1 MRMHAARAPLAWARV
16 LGDVGWW
23 TFLVASLLGI
33 AGIEGGMPRRY
44 AEYLPSGDTGWT
56 AYTPLLDD
64 TFVEHNILATTALVG
79 LVVTVLAAVAEAVLT
94 RRWTMGIAGV
104 AAAAAGCAL
113 VFLAAYWADP
123 GTGTVQLRPSL
134 VLVVCLIGV
143 AVREGGVRWTRSRVD
158 ALSRSA
164 PDAAPRPR

>member
-16 LGDVGWW
+16 LGDAAWW

-56 AYTPLLDD
+56 AYTPLADD
-64 TFVEHNILATTALVG
+64 PIVEHNILATTALVG
-79 LVVTVLAAVAEAVLT
+79 LVVTVLAAVAEGALT
-94 RRWTMGIAGV
+94 RRWTTGIAVAV
-104 AAAAAGCAL
+104 AAVSGCLL
-113 VFLAAYWADP
+113 VLLSAYWADP
-123 GTGTVQLRPSL
+123 GTGTFQLRPSL
-134 VLVVCLIGV
+134 VLAVCLIGV

-158 ALSRSA
+158 SLSRSA
-164 PDAAPRPR
+164 PDAALRPR

>member
-1 MRMHAARAPLAWARV
+1 MRMHAARSPLTWVRV

-33 AGIEGGMPRRY
+33 ADVGGGMPRRY
-44 AEYLPSGDTGWT
+44 ADYLGSGDTGWT

-64 TFVEHNILATTALVG
+64 PIVEHNILATTALIG
-79 LVVTVLAAVAEAVLT
+79 LGVTLLAAVAEGALT
-94 RRWTMGIAGV
+94 RRWTAGIAVV
-104 AAAAAGCAL
+104 AAAAVGCVL

-123 GTGTVQLRPSL
+123 GVGTVQLRPSL

-143 AVREGGVRWTRSRVD
+143 AVREAGIRLTRS
-158 ALSRSA
+158 ATG
-164 PDAAPRPR
+164 AAPRPR